1 MSLALQSQGFEAVNI
16 LVMIFEGIIQTVTK
30 KVKNSV
36 LCLVTFYPRGFGY

>member
-1 MSLALQSQGFEAVNI
+1 MSSRLRTVGFEAVNI